1 MARGDVL
8 RVELPSPDGS
18 REQAGRR
25 PAIAVQADVKGVSTP
40 TAMVVPLTSN
50 LEALRFPYTIR
61 VEPSATNG
69 LTQQSVLLVFQLR
82 AIDRNRITGTIG
94 TLEKECLV
102 QLDVEMRRL
111 LAL

>member
-8 RVELPSPDGS
+8 QVDLPSPDGS

-25 PAIAVQADVKGVSTP
+25 PAIAVQADVEVVSTP
-40 TAMVVPLTSN
+40 TVMVVPLTSN
-50 LEALRFPYTIR
+50 LEALRFPFTIR

-69 LTQQSVLLVFQLR
+69 LIQQSVLLVFQLR
-82 AIDRNRITGTIG
+82 AIDRNRITGTLG
-94 TLEKECLV
+94 KLEQEYLE
-102 QLDVEMRRL
+102 QLDAEMRRL